1 MGRPDDDRRSVTD
14 PIPQH
19 SRMDEEAQTRR
30 TEAFARATQRKG
42 MPMVYGSGKPGEG
55 AEAVAKVRKREAAEA
70 KREAAES

>member
-1 MGRPDDDRRSVTD
+1 
-14 PIPQH
+14 
-19 SRMDEEAQTRR
+19 MDEEAQTRR